1 MTSILKYETI
11 ESDQINKRGGTMN
24 KQRRQGLARVLANLE
39 VLRDYAQR
47 LEEDDVVASLDD
59 AIRQSL
65 ARIMDSCD
73 EQVEI
78 D

>member
-1 MTSILKYETI
+1 
-11 ESDQINKRGGTMN
+11 MN
-24 KQRRQGLARVLANLE
+24 KQRRQGLARIITSLE
-39 VLRDYAQR
+39 ILRDYAQR